1 MFLDFR
7 EYLDYLEKKA
17 LLARIKKEVET
28 SWTWNLKARPPP
40 RAKTPS
46 GTIYPEIRILRFHP
60 LIPFTHTR
68 ITRPT
73 SIKAHMSTELSF
85 QHFNQQPSLSKPI

>member
-28 SWTWNLKARPPP
+28 SWTLG
-40 RAKTPS
+40 S
-46 GTIYPEIRILRFHP
+46 EG
-60 LIPFTHTR
+60 
-68 ITRPT
+68 PT
-73 SIKAHMSTELSF
+73 S
-85 QHFNQQPSLSKPI
+85 SKSEDAIGNDLPR